1 MTARRTGAADLRAAK
16 SYSFWHARIS
26 DSIVGVGRKPSLHSA
41 QVQPILTIFGRSR
54 PTLDQWLALG
64 VVATA
69 AVLSDHL
76 TKRLITARLA
86 AGATA
91 DALGPFTFHH
101 TDNHGIVL
109 GVVSARA
116 WLLAAAA
123 AIVVVC
129 CLAYFGW
136 SGCGRPSGLL
146 AIGLLVGGSGA
157 NLLDLIRFGHVTDFV
172 AFHVLP
178 VFNLADVFVV
188 SGIVLLAVEL
198 RPGSVERLRSGG
210 A

>member
-1 MTARRTGAADLRAAK
+1 MTARRTGAADLRAAR

-54 PTLDQWLALG
+54 PTLDQWL
-64 VVATA
+64 
-69 AVLSDHL
+69 S
-76 TKRLITARLA
+76 
-86 AGATA
+86 
-91 DALGPFTFHH
+91 
-101 TDNHGIVL
+101 L

-157 NLLDLIRFGHVTDFV
+157 NLLDRIRFGHVTDFV

-198 RPGSVERLRSGG
+198 RRGSVERLRSGG